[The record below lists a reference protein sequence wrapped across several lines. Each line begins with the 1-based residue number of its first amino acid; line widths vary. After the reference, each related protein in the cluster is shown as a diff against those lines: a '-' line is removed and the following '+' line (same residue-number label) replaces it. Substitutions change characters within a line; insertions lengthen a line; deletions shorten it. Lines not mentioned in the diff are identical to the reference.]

1 MAAVAAAPVS
11 RAFEGTALG
20 ASSSPPA
27 PSCVL
32 LESRAGFGKALAG
45 RDHARLAVVPAAAG
59 WDASLPQRVRDGQWV
74 LFESG
79 AGFAAA
85 GAFDEQRAGLAR
97 SFDLTLEEP
106 RAPWRAGP
114 RPPYVSLQW
123 PETALLRDFSS
134 VVPVHG
140 GETIGRFGHLPVAAL
155 RRVGEGA
162 LLFLGSPLG
171 PALWTEDARAHAWL
185 ESLLAEATRRPVAH
199 RALGN
204 CRPAGLVPPIAN
216 G

>member
-11 RAFEGTALG
+11 RAFEATALG
-20 ASSSPPA
+20 APSPPPA

-45 RDHARLAVVPAAAG
+45 RDHPRLVVVPAAAG
-59 WDASLPQRVRDGQWV
+59 WDASLLKRARGGQWV

-85 GAFDEQRAGLAR
+85 GAFGEQREGLAR

-106 RAPWRAGP
+106 RAPWRDGP

-140 GETIGRFGHLPVAAL
+140 GETIGRFGALPVAAL
-155 RRVGEGA
+155 RRAGEGA

-171 PALWTEDARAHAWL
+171 PALWSDDARAHSWL
-185 ESLLAEATRRPVAH
+185 QAFLAEATRTPAGR
-199 RALGN
+199 RTLGN
-204 CRPAGLVPPIAN
+204 RRPAGLVPPIAN